1 MYQEAAHHASQAQF
15 GLFQL
20 PLSDSLDKS
29 LMSHPKYMIGSFYCL
44 HDNNRILQRLSRD
57 QAALYCLYNGCIL
70 VDTNLDFFLPFHS
83 LVHKAMSVV
92 YECYQARWTDTSDN
106 SFCLDHRMSKKFNGS
121 ETFQEAK
128 DMLVPKVSNIGDYLE
143 YVVCIPHMTVLLH
156 IHYCTPRL
164 VVVGKSKLRNI
175 NHPMM
180 SAQWSLVH
188 LLQ

>member
-1 MYQEAAHHASQAQF
+1 MDA
-15 GLFQL
+15 
-20 PLSDSLDKS
+20 
-29 LMSHPKYMIGSFYCL
+29 
-44 HDNNRILQRLSRD
+44 
-57 QAALYCLYNGCIL
+57 
-70 VDTNLDFFLPFHS
+70 NLDLFLPFHS
-83 LVHKAMSVV
+83 LVHYAVSVV
-92 YECYQARWTDTSDN
+92 YECYQARWIETADN
-106 SFCLDHRMSKKFNGS
+106 NLYLYHWMSKKLTGS
-121 ETFQEAK
+121 EMFQEVK
-128 DMLVPKVSNIGDYLE
+128 DKLVPKVSNIGDYLE